1 MSEKSS
7 KIKKLAT
14 LVAIGLVAVTAGTLV
29 NNSLQ
34 KNTDKT
40 NQESKTKSS
49 EEKQVIK
56 QEKADVSNMAE
67 EAASQ
72 TAQQAAE
79 KQASQDAQVAANN
92 GQAQEAVASAGSGS
106 GQTYV
111 DAGGGAAAQGGA
123 VQGGSVQSGGQPAA
137 PAVGGGTP
145 QWPNNIDPSTYMYD
159 DADGA
164 ALNAALDDPNNYIT
178 MPDGRRLYRGPGNAG
193 VVPFYNGP

>member
-111 DAGGGAAAQGGA
+111 DAGGGAVQSGA
-123 VQGGSVQSGGQPAA
+123 VQGGAVQSGGQPAA
-137 PAVGGGTP
+137 PATGGA
-145 QWPNNIDPSTYMYD
+145 QWNPHIDPKDYTYD
-159 DADGA
+159 DDDAAALDA
-164 ALNAALDDPNNYIT
+164 ALNDPSNYVD
-178 MPDGRRLYRGPGNAG
+178 MGDGTRTYIGPGNAG
-193 VVPFYNGP
+193 LSSFYNGQ